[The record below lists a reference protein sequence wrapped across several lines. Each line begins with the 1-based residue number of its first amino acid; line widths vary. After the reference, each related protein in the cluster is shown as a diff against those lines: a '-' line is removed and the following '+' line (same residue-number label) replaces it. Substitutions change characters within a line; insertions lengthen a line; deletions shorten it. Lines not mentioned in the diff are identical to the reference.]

1 VPIWS
6 FRKPGASRRRL
17 TTFLDESSEIE
28 GKCVFG
34 GRGAHVRRR
43 RRFDVLIL
51 RGDSARCLRLS
62 VPRWAV
68 FALAVTA
75 LVGLSALGLL
85 VGDYLALRALPGDS
99 AALHRELADRR
110 IAAASFERRILEMR
124 GEVESWRDTHGR
136 IWSAFGPGDAA
147 RRGINGIGGA
157 QTDSPAERGGSRS
170 SGGDLDRL
178 VGAISE
184 EGQNLRALERLMRRA
199 GRMLASLPS
208 RWPLQGTINSEFG
221 SRTSPWTG
229 ASEFHSGIDI
239 GAPPGSPV
247 HAPGAGVVAFAGA
260 QGHYGLTVVLDH
272 GDELRTLYAHLSRTA
287 VVAEQKVQRGQLI
300 GYSGNSGKTSGP
312 HLHYEIALQ
321 GRPVNP
327 RAYLWE

>member
-1 VPIWS
+1 
-6 FRKPGASRRRL
+6 
-17 TTFLDESSEIE
+17 
-28 GKCVFG
+28 
-34 GRGAHVRRR
+34 
-43 RRFDVLIL
+43 VLIL
-51 RGDSARCLRLS
+51 GGDSARCLRLS

-68 FALAVTA
+68 FAMAV
-75 LVGLSALGLL
+75 VGLSALGLL
-85 VGDYLALRALPGDS
+85 VGDWLALRLAGDS
-99 AALHRELADRR
+99 VALHRELADLR
-110 IAAASFERRILEMR
+110 IAAASFERRVPEMR
-124 GEVESWRDTHGR
+124 AEVESWRDTHGR
-136 IWSAFGPGDAA
+136 IWSAFGPEDAA
-147 RRGINGIGGA
+147 RRGINGIGGGA
-157 QTDSPAERGGSRS
+157 LARQTDSPAERGGSRS
-170 SGGDLDRL
+170 SAGDLDRL

-184 EGQNLRALERLMRRA
+184 EGQNLRALERLLRRA

-208 RWPLQGTINSEFG
+208 RWPLQGVINSEFG

-229 ASEFHSGIDI
+229 VAEFHSGIAI
-239 GAPPGSPV
+239 VVPPGTPV

-260 QGHYGLTVVLDH
+260 QGHYGLTIVLDH

-300 GYSGNSGKTSGP
+300 GYSGNSGKSSGP